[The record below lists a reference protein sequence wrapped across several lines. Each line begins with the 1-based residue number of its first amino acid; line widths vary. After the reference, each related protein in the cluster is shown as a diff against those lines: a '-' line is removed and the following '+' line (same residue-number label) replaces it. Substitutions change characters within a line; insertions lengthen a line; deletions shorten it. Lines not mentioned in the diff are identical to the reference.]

1 MYNNSIYV
9 IGLMSGTSLD
19 GLDICFVSFKKS
31 NYSKYNIINS
41 KTYSYNEKWIEKL
54 KKSIFLNK
62 QELKKIDIEYGTLIS
77 NYLKEFIS
85 EFSIDK
91 IDLISS
97 HGHTV
102 FHEPNKGKT
111 LQIGDGKTINKI
123 VKTDVVCD
131 FRTQDVEYKGQ
142 GAPLVPIGDLHLFS
156 NYKFCLNLGGFS
168 NVSIKD
174 NNKIKAFDICPVNT
188 VLNHYSKKMGYTFD
202 QDGVLSK
209 KGTVNLDLLNQ
220 LNQMSFYNKLGPKSL
235 GIEFVKSKVIPLIDS
250 HILNPK
256 DILRTYIEHISDQI
270 SKSIG
275 SYFNDRILISGG
287 GTYNNTLIDS
297 IKIKVKSKV
306 IVPNSQIIDYK
317 EALIFAYMGLLKSK
331 EKINCLKSVTG
342 AIKDHSSGKIF
353 RN

>member
-1 MYNNSIYV
+1 
-9 IGLMSGTSLD
+9 MSGTSLD

-131 FRTQDVEYKGQ
+131 FRTQDVKYKGQ
-142 GAPLVPIGDLHLFS
+142 GAPLVPIGDLDLFS

-297 IKIKVKSKV
+297 IKTKVKSKV
-306 IVPNSQIIDYK
+306 IIPDSQIIDYK

>member
-131 FRTQDVEYKGQ
+131 FRTQDVKYKGQ

-297 IKIKVKSKV
+297 IKTKVKSKV
-306 IVPNSQIIDYK
+306 IVPDSQIIDYK

>member
-1 MYNNSIYV
+1 MCIDSINV

-31 NYSKYNIINS
+31 NYSSYNIVKS

-62 QELKKIDIEYGTLIS
+62 QELKKIDIEYGTLLSSYI
-77 NYLKEFIS
+77 KEFIS

-91 IDLISS
+91 VDLISS

-111 LQIGDGKTINKI
+111 LQIGNGKII
-123 VKTDVVCD
+123 SGIIKTDVVCD
-131 FRTQDVEYKGQ
+131 FRTQDIKYKGQ
-142 GAPLVPIGDLHLFS
+142 GAPLVPIGDLDLFS
-156 NYKFCLNLGGFS
+156 NYKICLNLGGFS

-174 NNKIKAFDICPVNT
+174 NNIIKAFDICPVNT
-188 VLNHYSKKMGYTFD
+188 VLNHYSNKMVHTFD
-202 QDGVLSK
+202 KNGVLSK
-209 KGTVNLDLLNQ
+209 KGAIHLGLLNQ
-220 LNQMSFYNKLGPKSL
+220 LNQMNFYNKSGQKSL
-235 GIEFVKSKVIPLIDS
+235 GIEFVKYKVIPLIDS
-250 HILNPK
+250 YVINPS

-270 SKSIG
+270 NKSIG
-275 SYFNDRILISGG
+275 SYCNERILVTGG
-287 GTYNNTLIDS
+287 GTYNNTLIET
-297 IKIKVKSKV
+297 IKTKVKSK
-306 IVPNSQIIDYK
+306 IIIPDSQIIDYK
-317 EALIFAYMGLLKSK
+317 EALIFAYLGLLKSK

-353 RN
+353 KK

>member
-142 GAPLVPIGDLHLFS
+142 GAPLVPIGDLDLFS

-256 DILRTYIEHISDQI
+256 HILRTYIEHISDQI

-275 SYFNDRILISGG
+275 SYFNDRILVSGG

-297 IKIKVKSKV
+297 IKTKVKSKV
-306 IVPNSQIIDYK
+306 IVPDSQIIDYK

>member
-41 KTYSYNEKWIEKL
+41 KTYRYNEKWIEKL

-123 VKTDVVCD
+123 IKTDVVCD
-131 FRTQDVEYKGQ
+131 FRTQDVKYKGQ
-142 GAPLVPIGDLHLFS
+142 GAPLVPIGDLDLFS

-297 IKIKVKSKV
+297 IKTKVKSKV
-306 IVPNSQIIDYK
+306 IVPDSQIIDYK

>member
-123 VKTDVVCD
+123 IKTDVVCD
-131 FRTQDVEYKGQ
+131 FRTQDVKYKGQ

-297 IKIKVKSKV
+297 IKTKVKSKV
-306 IVPNSQIIDYK
+306 IIPDSQIIDYK

>member
-123 VKTDVVCD
+123 IKTDVVCD
-131 FRTQDVEYKGQ
+131 FRTQDIKYKGQ

-168 NVSIKD
+168 NISIKD

-235 GIEFVKSKVIPLIDS
+235 GIEFVNSKVLPLTEKFSLKPEDVLI
-250 HILNPK
+250 
-256 DILRTYIEHISDQI
+256 TYIEHISHQI
-270 SKSIG
+270 NRTISGFSK
-275 SYFNDRILISGG
+275 NKMLVTGG
-287 GTYNNTLIDS
+287 GTYNKTLIDS
-297 IKIKVKSKV
+297 IKRKVKCKLV
-306 IVPNSQIIDYK
+306 VPEKKIIDFK
-317 EALIFAYMGLLKSK
+317 EAMIFAYMGLLKSK

-353 RN
+353 KK

>member
-41 KTYSYNEKWIEKL
+41 KTYRYNEKWIEKL

-123 VKTDVVCD
+123 IKTDVVCD
-131 FRTQDVEYKGQ
+131 FRTQDVKYKGQ
-142 GAPLVPIGDLHLFS
+142 GAPLVPIGDLDLFS

-220 LNQMSFYNKLGPKSL
+220 LNQMSFYNKSGPKSL

-297 IKIKVKSKV
+297 IKTKVKSKV
-306 IVPNSQIIDYK
+306 IVPDSQIIDYK

>member
-1 MYNNSIYV
+1 
-9 IGLMSGTSLD
+9 MSGTSLD

-41 KTYSYNEKWIEKL
+41 KTYRYNEKWIEKL

-123 VKTDVVCD
+123 IKTDVVCD
-131 FRTQDVEYKGQ
+131 FRTQDVKYKGQ
-142 GAPLVPIGDLHLFS
+142 GAPLVPIGDLDLFS

-209 KGTVNLDLLNQ
+209 KGTVNLDLFNQ

-297 IKIKVKSKV
+297 IKTKVKSKV
-306 IVPNSQIIDYK
+306 IVPDSQIIDYK

>member
-1 MYNNSIYV
+1 MYNNYIYV

-297 IKIKVKSKV
+297 IKTKVKSKV
-306 IVPNSQIIDYK
+306 IVPDSQIIDYK
-317 EALIFAYMGLLKSK
+317 EALIFAYIGLLKSK

>member
-131 FRTQDVEYKGQ
+131 FRTQDVKYKGQ

-275 SYFNDRILISGG
+275 SYFNDRIL
-287 GTYNNTLIDS
+287 
-297 IKIKVKSKV
+297 
-306 IVPNSQIIDYK
+306 
-317 EALIFAYMGLLKSK
+317 
-331 EKINCLKSVTG
+331 
-342 AIKDHSSGKIF
+342 
-353 RN
+353 

>member
-297 IKIKVKSKV
+297 IKTKVKSKV
-306 IVPNSQIIDYK
+306 IVPDSQIIDYK

>member
-235 GIEFVKSKVIPLIDS
+235 GIEFVNSKVLPLTEKFSLKPEDVLI
-250 HILNPK
+250 
-256 DILRTYIEHISDQI
+256 TYIEHISHQI
-270 SKSIG
+270 NRTISGFSK
-275 SYFNDRILISGG
+275 NKMLVTGG
-287 GTYNNTLIDS
+287 GTYNKTLIDS
-297 IKIKVKSKV
+297 IKRKVKCKLV
-306 IVPNSQIIDYK
+306 VPEKKIIDFK
-317 EALIFAYMGLLKSK
+317 EAMIFAYMGLLKSK

-353 RN
+353 KK

>member
-1 MYNNSIYV
+1 
-9 IGLMSGTSLD
+9 MSGTSLD

-41 KTYSYNEKWIEKL
+41 KTYRYNEKWIEKL
-54 KKSIFLNK
+54 KKSIFLNN

-123 VKTDVVCD
+123 IKTDVVCD
-131 FRTQDVEYKGQ
+131 FRTQDVKYKGQ
-142 GAPLVPIGDLHLFS
+142 GAPLVPIGDLDLFS

-220 LNQMSFYNKLGPKSL
+220 LNQMSFYNKSGPKSL

-297 IKIKVKSKV
+297 IKTKVKSKV
-306 IVPNSQIIDYK
+306 IVPDSQIIDYK

>member
-142 GAPLVPIGDLHLFS
+142 GAPLVPIGDLDLFS

-275 SYFNDRILISGG
+275 SYFNDRILVSGG

-297 IKIKVKSKV
+297 IKTKVKSKV
-306 IVPNSQIIDYK
+306 IVPDSQIIDYK

>member
-1 MYNNSIYV
+1 
-9 IGLMSGTSLD
+9 MSGTSLD

-41 KTYSYNEKWIEKL
+41 KTYRYNEKWIEKL

-123 VKTDVVCD
+123 IKTDVVCD
-131 FRTQDVEYKGQ
+131 FRTQDVKYKGQ
-142 GAPLVPIGDLHLFS
+142 GAPLVPIGDLDLFS

-209 KGTVNLDLLNQ
+209 KGTVNLDLLCQ

-297 IKIKVKSKV
+297 IKTKVKSKV
-306 IVPNSQIIDYK
+306 IVPDSQIIDYK

>member
-123 VKTDVVCD
+123 IKTDVVCD

-297 IKIKVKSKV
+297 IKTKVKSKV
-306 IVPNSQIIDYK
+306 IIPDSQIIDYK

>member
-123 VKTDVVCD
+123 IKTDVVCD

-297 IKIKVKSKV
+297 IKTKVKSKV
-306 IVPNSQIIDYK
+306 IVPDSQIIDYK

>member
-1 MYNNSIYV
+1 
-9 IGLMSGTSLD
+9 MSGTSLD

-142 GAPLVPIGDLHLFS
+142 GAPLVPIGDLDLFS

-297 IKIKVKSKV
+297 IKTKVKSKV
-306 IVPNSQIIDYK
+306 IIPDSQIIDYK